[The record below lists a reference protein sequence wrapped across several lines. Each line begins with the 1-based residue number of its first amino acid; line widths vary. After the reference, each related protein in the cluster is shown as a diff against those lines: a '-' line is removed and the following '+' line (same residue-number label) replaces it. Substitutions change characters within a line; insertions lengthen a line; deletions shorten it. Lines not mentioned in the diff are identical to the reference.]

1 MYCNRLA
8 SGFGPKRGRN
18 DEGKIMKG
26 RMIVLDHVG
35 GREAAA
41 LMVDGI
47 LQDLMIDDEGAP
59 RPGAIFRAICDR
71 PLKGQGGMMLRL
83 PDGETAFLR
92 QGKGLA
98 PGQAILVQVTGYA
111 DDGKAIP
118 VTDRV
123 LFKSRYAIVTPGKPG
138 INVSRQIKEDDVRER
153 LLACAHDAGVSDG
166 FGLIL
171 RSSCEA
177 ASEEDIGEDIAAMDA
192 LAAAIMADTD
202 GVAEM
207 LIEGDGP
214 HGLAWR
220 EWVEAAQVVTDDG
233 GFEDHGVL
241 DQIAAIASPRV
252 ALEASAFMYVELTHA
267 LIAVDVNT
275 GGDTSPASSL
285 KANLAA
291 CKVLPRALRLRG
303 LGGQIVIDM
312 APMPKTMRK
321 QVEAAMRSAFRAD
334 SIDTALVGWTPLGH
348 FELQRKRERLPIP
361 MGSA

>member
-1 MYCNRLA
+1 
-8 SGFGPKRGRN
+8 
-18 DEGKIMKG
+18 MKG
-26 RMIVLDHVG
+26 RMIVLDHVA

-41 LMVDGI
+41 LLVDGT
-47 LQDLMIDDEGAP
+47 LQDLLIDEDGAP
-59 RPGAIFRAICDR
+59 RPGAIYRAICDR
-71 PLKGQGGMMLRL
+71 PLKGQGGMMLKL

-111 DDGKAIP
+111 DDGKAVP

-138 INVSRQIKEDDVRER
+138 INVSRSIKDEDVRDR
-153 LLACAHDAGVSDG
+153 VLACAHEVGVSDG

-171 RSSCEA
+171 RSSCEGGTDD
-177 ASEEDIGEDIAAMDA
+177 EIIEDIAAMDA
-192 LAAAIMADTD
+192 MAREIMADTN
-202 GVAEM
+202 GVAEA
-207 LIEGDGP
+207 LTDGDGP
-214 HGLAWR
+214 HVLAWR
-220 EWVEAAQVVTDDG
+220 EWVEPATVVTDTG

-241 DQIAAIASPRV
+241 DQMVGLSNDRV
-252 ALEASAFMYVELTHA
+252 GLEASAFMYVEPTRA

-291 CKVLPRALRLRG
+291 CKALPRALRLRG
-303 LGGQIVIDM
+303 LGGQVVIDM
-312 APMPKTMRK
+312 APMSKTQRK
-321 QVEAAMRSAFRAD
+321 QVEAALRSAFRAD

-348 FELQRKRERLPIP
+348 YELQRKRERLPIP
-361 MGSA
+361 TGLA